1 MDEKSIKGGA
11 GPALAAHSKDASAP
25 GINPASS
32 ATDENRPKSAT
43 DGMSATVD
51 RIAGQARDAAGKA
64 AISIS
69 THADE
74 AQEKLAQQDVT
85 PEQAR
90 DFVRGKPLTAL
101 LAALGVGMVLGLL
114 TPRR

>member
-1 MDEKSIKGGA
+1 MDDKHIEGGA
-11 GPALAAHSKDASAP
+11 APALAAHSKDASAP
-25 GINPASS
+25 GMNPASS
-32 ATDENRPKSAT
+32 ATGENHPKSAT
-43 DGMSATVD
+43 EGISATVE
-51 RIAGQARDAAGKA
+51 RIAGQAKDAAGKA

-69 THADE
+69 KHADKV
-74 AQEKLAQQDVT
+74 QEKLAEQDGT

-101 LAALGVGMVLGLL
+101 LAALGIGMVLGLL